1 MVQKQ
6 PTESEGEL
14 RRKIAKCW
22 LCFSQA
28 SVFQK
33 EQVKQDEA
41 QRWKRTTKYMQHF
54 YYRAGEAW
62 CIIECDFSLL
72 VEGIISILQVE

>member
-1 MVQKQ
+1 M
-6 PTESEGEL
+6 EEDD
-14 RRKIAKCW
+14 
-22 LCFSQA
+22 
-28 SVFQK
+28 
-33 EQVKQDEA
+33 QVHA
-41 QRWKRTTKYMQHF
+41 TL

>member
-1 MVQKQ
+1 M
-6 PTESEGEL
+6 
-14 RRKIAKCW
+14 
-22 LCFSQA
+22 
-28 SVFQK
+28 FQK
-33 EQVKQDEA
+33 EQVNRDEA
-41 QRWKRTTKYMQHF
+41 QRWKRTSKYMQHF